1 MPAVAE
7 AAVAGQGAAP
17 SARGL
22 MPAIAWRNLWRNR
35 RRTWLSAGAVAFA
48 VGLTACA
55 MALQAGVYANQ
66 IDSATAFFAGHVQ
79 LQQQAFIDDSRFE
92 DTIDD
97 VTPLVRSLESRSG
110 VLSVAPRVEAFAL
123 ASAEDRSFGTQVLG
137 VDLERERRTVRFFD
151 RVAEGRMAER
161 PGEVAIG
168 SALARN
174 LGVGVGGEVVVLGTG
189 KEGGVAAMA
198 ATVTGI
204 FNTGMAEFDRS
215 MMVTPIAVVQ
225 EAFGLGDE
233 AHALVVRIADVSDSR
248 AVAAALNA
256 DLPPGVVARS
266 WQAAL
271 PEVSQAI
278 EVDALGGVLVYAIIM
293 FVVAFSVVNTFIMTI
308 FERTQEFGMLRAIGM
323 RPGTI
328 MGMLQIEAFFIWL
341 LGIGLALAVAGPLI
355 YWLSVHGLHLGVEMS
370 ELVDQSLFLPD
381 RLRAGVNAL
390 VVLSSPLIMLA
401 GVQLA
406 ALIPSLRIRRL
417 RAVVALRAD

>member
-1 MPAVAE
+1 MAE
-7 AAVAGQGAAP
+7 AAIAGHEAAP
-17 SARGL
+17 SAQGL

-48 VGLTACA
+48 VGLTGFA
-55 MALQAGVYANQ
+55 MAMQAGMYGIQ
-66 IDSATAFFAGHVQ
+66 IDSATGFFAGHVQ
-79 LQQQAFIDDSRFE
+79 LKRQDYIDRSRFE
-92 DTIDD
+92 HTIAD
-97 VTPLVRSLESRSG
+97 VTTLVRDLESRPG

-123 ASAEDRSFGTQVLG
+123 ASVDDRSFGTQVLG
-137 VDLERERRTVRFFD
+137 VDLERERRTVRFFN
-151 RVAEGRMAER
+151 RVAEGRMAEQ

-174 LGVGVGGEVVVLGTG
+174 LSVGVGGEVVVLGAG

-204 FNTGMAEFDRS
+204 FSTGMADFDRS
-215 MMVTPIAVVQ
+215 LMVAPIAAVQ

-233 AHALVVRIADVSDSR
+233 AHTLVVRTADVGDSR
-248 AVAAALNA
+248 ELAAALNA

-271 PEVSQAI
+271 PEISQAI

-293 FVVAFSVVNTFIMTI
+293 LVVAFSVVNTFIMTI

-341 LGIGLALAVAGPLI
+341 LGIGLALAVAGPVVF
-355 YWLSVHGLHLGVEMS
+355 WLSVHGFYLGEAMS
-370 ELVDQSLFLPD
+370 EMAGHGLFLPD
-381 RLRAGVNAL
+381 RLQAKVNA
-390 VVLSSPLIMLA
+390 VVLLTSPLIMLA
-401 GVQLA
+401 GVQIA

-417 RAVVALRAD
+417 RPILALRAE